1 MMPRL
6 RSALTAGFVFF
17 SLNSVFGGENPA
29 PTNQEVLSRI
39 FTAPILK
46 LLTDSL
52 PPAAPLV
59 IRESPGKGLEAWL
72 IQNLTDSCLAQKY
85 LVYSSPDSGVSY
97 GYALEISG
105 AGVQIQ
111 YHSAGRRW
119 LFFKKG
125 VRRTFEGDFHLRA
138 LRPDRQVLYSRRVA
152 VAYQDV
158 IPAGLLERVENP
170 DLPFTQGTKSGS
182 SVINR
187 WLEPVLVTATTI
199 TLIYLFYS
207 LRSTK

>member
-6 RSALTAGFVFF
+6 RSVLAAGFVIF
-17 SLNSVFGGENPA
+17 SLNGGFCGESPA
-29 PTNQEVLSRI
+29 PTNQEILSRV

-46 LLTDSL
+46 LLADSL
-52 PPAAPLV
+52 PPAGALV
-59 IRESPGKGLEAWL
+59 IRESPGGGLEAWL

-97 GYALEISG
+97 DYALEISG
-105 AGVQIQ
+105 ARVQIQ

-138 LRPDRQVLYSRRVA
+138 IRHDRQILYSRRVM
-152 VAYQDV
+152 VSHQDV

-187 WLEPVLVTATTI
+187 WLEPVLITATTI

-207 LRSTK
+207 LRSKK

>member
-1 MMPRL
+1 MMRHL
-6 RSALTAGFVFF
+6 RSVLAAVFILLSMNGAF
-17 SLNSVFGGENPA
+17 CRENA
-29 PTNQEVLSRI
+29 TPTNQEVLSRL
-39 FTAPILK
+39 FTAPVLT
-46 LLTDSL
+46 LLADSL
-52 PPAAPLV
+52 PPSGTLV
-59 IRESPGKGLEAWL
+59 IRDSPGGGLAAWL

-97 GYALEISG
+97 DYALEISG
-105 AGVQIQ
+105 ARVQIQ

-125 VRRTFEGDFHLRA
+125 VRRTFTGDFHLRVI
-138 LRPDRQVLYSRRVA
+138 RSDRQILYSRQMPVS
-152 VAYQDV
+152 YQDV

-187 WLEPVLVTATTI
+187 WLEPVLITATTI

-207 LRSTK
+207 LRSNK